1 MPCHYNYPMPNVAA
15 LGVGAR
21 AKQITTMGL
30 ADSPIH
36 RVLLRSPPLARVGAT
51 AVVLLARRGRKYATP
66 PLSSHPAT
74 SGHRLLYAGNKAG
87 ISIHPSDAVRLHLA
101 DGAYVVVVWM
111 CGRCCGVAAAAASCA
126 ITSITI
132 FMTLSRVSRPRKG
145 REGEPQR
152 QRRKAI
158 KPVSA
163 RCSPSSAPE
172 RDEGR
177 GRRRAQPKIGLHLR
191 VRFEVTL

>member
-36 RVLLRSPPLARVGAT
+36 RVLLRSPPLARVGA
-51 AVVLLARRGRKYATP
+51 AARRLVSSPRQKICNPIHSPVSLP
-66 PLSSHPAT
+66 PLTLS
-74 SGHRLLYAGNKAG
+74 AGNKAG

-145 REGEPQR
+145 REGER
-152 QRRKAI
+152 AAKA
-158 KPVSA
+158 K
-163 RCSPSSAPE
+163 
-172 RDEGR
+172 
-177 GRRRAQPKIGLHLR
+177 AQSHKTRLR
-191 VRFEVTL
+191 

>member
-36 RVLLRSPPLARVGAT
+36 RVLLRSPPLARVGAM

-66 PLSSHPAT
+66 PLSSLSAT
-74 SGHRLLYAGNKAG
+74 AHSLCRQQSWH
-87 ISIHPSDAVRLHLA
+87 IHPSDAVRLHLA

-172 RDEGR
+172 RDEGKR
-177 GRRRAQPKIGLHLR
+177 EGGEPSPKSACTYAFASR
-191 VRFEVTL
+191 